1 MFSSFTNPLSGISSA
16 LSFSSKPSE
25 LETIFT
31 NEYSALG
38 EETAYLNLV
47 TKAASDSA
55 VEAEIL
61 SIFEKY
67 QGKKQDDGIKRDL
80 FAQHLI
86 KQATP
91 VDDSEAITET
101 PTRALLQRMIK
112 SQVVT
117 TNDFQIVGGAVREGS
132 LVVKLQ
138 SIYREDFGAISSQA
152 SKAAGQSLLY
162 SMGLRM
168 ANMADKVGDLA
179 SQQLGEFSR
188 TLDRH
193 IQELPGLT
201 NMSAARLVH
210 TYGGLLQNMSQPP
223 AETNFRAPV
232 ITPTSELIEGNND
245 DDLEVVVSLSVNPT
259 RSAHVSPAPSP
270 IFGLN
275 KSNEDPEIERLFS
288 DLPHNVEVL
297 EEEQGDID
305 EALRSALFTLPQT
318 NRSPLKVL
326 DEVIEELDTLRRS
339 STPINSPTFV
349 KGTGARDFNFSP
361 IHEDEEVEERSSVDL
376 PPAKVSPEVFLRSSP
391 SDPLHEPMASTT
403 ARPQVFTKVEQQS
416 PENST
421 SLFDQKIT
429 LMGSFPLPAHL
440 LNGEND
446 DVSPEN
452 SLPKATFV
460 ASSVGIPHE
469 SAFAAREDGEKSPT
483 KSVHSS
489 TEVEYMDGSTSTDD
503 ELMTAVEG
511 MNKWLMIDKFDG
523 MMVAKVAVWA
533 LMIFSLGLVYG
544 LMVLVANSI
553 DIAKERSIQQIV
565 KEHNNGSG
573 SLLLK
578 ELSDKV

>member
-1 MFSSFTNPLSGISSA
+1 MFSSISELRSM
-16 LSFSSKPSE
+16 LSFSAKPSE
-25 LETIFT
+25 LEAIFT
-31 NEYSALG
+31 NECSTLG

-55 VEAEIL
+55 VETEIL

-86 KQATP
+86 KHATP
-91 VDDSEAITET
+91 TDDSEAITET
-101 PTRALLQRMIK
+101 PTRNLLQRMIR

-117 TNDFQIVGGAVREGS
+117 TNDFQIVGGAAKDSS

-162 SMGLRM
+162 SMTLSM
-168 ANMADKVGDLA
+168 ANTVGNFA
-179 SQQLGEFSR
+179 SQHLGEFSR
-188 TLDRH
+188 SLDSH
-193 IQELPGLT
+193 IQGLPRLD
-201 NMSAARLVH
+201 NMSAARLAM
-210 TYGGLLQNMSQPP
+210 TYGNYLQHMSETP
-223 AETNFRAPV
+223 AGTNFRAPPPA
-232 ITPTSELIEGNND
+232 ISPTFDLMDGENKD
-245 DDLEVVVSLSVNPT
+245 DDLEVEVSLSVTPASST
-259 RSAHVSPAPSP
+259 HVSPAPSP
-270 IFGLN
+270 VFDPN
-275 KSNEDPEIERLFS
+275 KIIEDEEIERLLNN
-288 DLPHNVEVL
+288 LPQNVEDC
-297 EEEQGDID
+297 EEEQGYID
-305 EALRSALFTLPQT
+305 EALRKSLFVPAANILQQ
-318 NRSPLKVL
+318 L
-326 DEVIEELDTLRRS
+326 DEVIETLKGAPHT
-339 STPINSPTFV
+339 STPRTSPEL
-349 KGTGARDFNFSP
+349 KRETGARDLTFSP
-361 IHEDEEVEERSSVDL
+361 IHEDEEVEERSGVDL
-376 PPAKVSPEVFLRSSP
+376 PPAKVSPEVSLRSSP

-403 ARPQVFTKVEQQS
+403 ARPQVFTKVGQQS

-421 SLFDQKIT
+421 SSFDQKIT

-452 SLPKATFV
+452 RLPKATFV

>member
-1 MFSSFTNPLSGISSA
+1 MFSSISELRSM
-16 LSFSSKPSE
+16 LSFSAKPSE
-25 LETIFT
+25 LEAIFT
-31 NEYSALG
+31 NECFTLG

-47 TKAASDSA
+47 TKAASDCA

-61 SIFEKY
+61 SIFEKH

-86 KQATP
+86 KHATP
-91 VDDSEAITET
+91 TNDSEAIEAT
-101 PTRALLQRMIK
+101 PTRNLLQRMIR

-117 TNDFQIVGGAVREGS
+117 TNDFQIVGGAARDVS

-245 DDLEVVVSLSVNPT
+245 DDLEVEVSLSVTPT

-288 DLPHNVEVL
+288 DLPHNVEGL

-318 NRSPLKVL
+318 NRSPLEIL
-326 DEVIEELDTLRRS
+326 DEVIEELDALRQT
-339 STPINSPTFV
+339 TPRTSPQLKFT
-349 KGTGARDFNFSP
+349 TGARDLDFSP
-361 IHEDEEVEERSSVDL
+361 IHEDEEVEERSMVDL
-376 PPAKVSPEVFLRSSP
+376 PPAKVSPEVSLRSSP

-403 ARPQVFTKVEQQS
+403 ARPQVFTKVGQQS

-421 SLFDQKIT
+421 SSFDQKIT

-452 SLPKATFV
+452 RLPKATFV

-553 DIAKERSIQQIV
+553 DISKERSIQQIV